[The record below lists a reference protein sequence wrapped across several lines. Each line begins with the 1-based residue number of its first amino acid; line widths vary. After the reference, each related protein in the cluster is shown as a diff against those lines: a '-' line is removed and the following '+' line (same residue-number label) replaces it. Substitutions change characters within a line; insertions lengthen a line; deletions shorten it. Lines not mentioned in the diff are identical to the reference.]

1 MDEDEEESRKDNE
14 NVHAARRLFLT
25 ALWKH
30 VAIWK
35 SFMSAH
41 AHDVWLLVRREISNI
56 AWKQDAKFLALS
68 PMRTVFM
75 EKFNQAVFIAKGKG
89 VSSLILP
96 TEIHRGRGQ
105 VAIPRVPD
113 VLADVVQQVV
123 RQVDVYQP
131 KRCR

>member
-75 EKFNQAVFIAKGKG
+75 KEFKHAVIIAKSKG
-89 VSSLILP
+89 VSSVILP
-96 TEIHRGRGQ
+96 TEIHRRGGHI
-105 VAIPRVPD
+105 AIPCVPN

-123 RQVDVYQP
+123 HRE
-131 KRCR
+131 